1 LAVFQRKKGI
11 KNSKQANEREAESSN
26 SSRLVII
33 ESHAE
38 VSIGKVRKQNEDTVF
53 AMQTRSLTPELQVS
67 YGLFVVADGM
77 GGHDNGEVASST
89 AVAAVVKVIQEQLF
103 ARIQHSSS
111 LPTTQEVE
119 DTLKSAAQS
128 AQEAVLSV
136 VPGGGTT
143 LSAALVI
150 NNMLHFAH
158 VGDSRIYL
166 YSPQEGLKTLTKD
179 HTVVRRLVD
188 LGQISADEASS
199 NPLRNQL
206 FRAVGQGEGF
216 KVDLGLRELR
226 DPPCTLLLCS
236 DGLWGLLP
244 EETLLKTLEKG
255 QSAQTCTQSLVNAAN
270 KAGGS
275 DNISVIIVKIS

>member
-1 LAVFQRKKGI
+1 MAVFQRKKGI
-11 KNSKQANEREAESSN
+11 KNSKQANEREAEGSD

-38 VSIGKVRKQNEDTVF
+38 VSIGKVRKQNEDTIF
-53 AMQTRSLTPELQVS
+53 AMHTRSLSYELQVS

-119 DTLKSAAQS
+119 DALKSAAQS

-226 DPPCTLLLCS
+226 DPCTLLLCS

>member
-1 LAVFQRKKGI
+1 MAVFQRKKGI

-38 VSIGKVRKQNEDTVF
+38 VSIGKVRKQNEDTIF
-53 AMQTRSLTPELQVS
+53 AMHTRSLSHKLQVS

-226 DPPCTLLLCS
+226 DPCTLLLCS
-236 DGLWGLLP
+236 DGLWGLVP

-255 QSAQTCTQSLVNAAN
+255 QSAQVSAQSLLNAAN

>member
-1 LAVFQRKKGI
+1 MAVFQRKKGI

-38 VSIGKVRKQNEDTVF
+38 VSIGKVRKQNEDTIF
-53 AMQTRSLTPELQVS
+53 AMHTRSLSYELQVS

-119 DTLKSAAQS
+119 DALKSAAQS

-226 DPPCTLLLCS
+226 DPCTLLLCS

>member
-1 LAVFQRKKGI
+1 MAVFQRKKGI

-38 VSIGKVRKQNEDTVF
+38 VSIGKVRKQNEDTNF
-53 AMQTRSLTPELQVS
+53 AMHTRSLSHKLQVS

-226 DPPCTLLLCS
+226 DPCTLLLCS
-236 DGLWGLLP
+236 DGLWGLVP

-255 QSAQTCTQSLVNAAN
+255 QSAQVSAQSLLNAAN

>member
-1 LAVFQRKKGI
+1 MAVFQRKKGI

-38 VSIGKVRKQNEDTVF
+38 VSIGKVRKQNEDTIF
-53 AMQTRSLTPELQVS
+53 AMHTRSLSYELQVS

-226 DPPCTLLLCS
+226 DPCTLLLCS

-275 DNISVIIVKIS
+275 DNISVIVVKIS

>member
-1 LAVFQRKKGI
+1 MAVFQRKKGI

-38 VSIGKVRKQNEDTVF
+38 VSIGKVRKQNEDTIF
-53 AMQTRSLTPELQVS
+53 AMHTRSLSHKLQVS

-226 DPPCTLLLCS
+226 DPCTLLLCS

>member
-1 LAVFQRKKGI
+1 MAVFQRKKGI

-38 VSIGKVRKQNEDTVF
+38 VSIGKVRKQNEDTIF
-53 AMQTRSLTPELQVS
+53 AMHTRSLSYELQVS

-119 DTLKSAAQS
+119 DALKSAAQS

-166 YSPQEGLKTLTKD
+166 YTPQEGLKTLTKD

-226 DPPCTLLLCS
+226 DPCTLLLCS
-236 DGLWGLLP
+236 DGLWGLLS

-255 QSAQTCTQSLVNAAN
+255 QSAQVSAQSLLNAAN

-275 DNISVIIVKIS
+275 DNISVIVVKIS

>member
-38 VSIGKVRKQNEDTVF
+38 VSIGKVRKQNEDTIF
-53 AMQTRSLTPELQVS
+53 AMHTRSLSHKLQVS

-226 DPPCTLLLCS
+226 DPCTLLLCS

>member
-1 LAVFQRKKGI
+1 MAVFQRKKGI

-38 VSIGKVRKQNEDTVF
+38 VSIGKVRKQNEDTIF
-53 AMQTRSLTPELQVS
+53 AMHTRSLSHKLQVS

-226 DPPCTLLLCS
+226 DPCTLLLCS

-275 DNISVIIVKIS
+275 DNISVIVVKIS

>member
-1 LAVFQRKKGI
+1 MAVFQRKKGI

-38 VSIGKVRKQNEDTVF
+38 VSIGKVRKQNEDTIF
-53 AMQTRSLTPELQVS
+53 AMHTRSLSYKLQVS

-226 DPPCTLLLCS
+226 DPCTLLLCS

-244 EETLLKTLEKG
+244 EEYLLKTLEKG

>member
-1 LAVFQRKKGI
+1 MAVFDRKKNT
-11 KNSKQANEREAESSN
+11 KNKKQPDGRETDLGD
-26 SSRLVII
+26 SSRLPII

-53 AMQTRSLTPELQVS
+53 AMHTRSLTPELQVS

-77 GGHDNGEVASST
+77 GGHENGEVASNT
-89 AVAAVVKVIQEQLF
+89 AVAVVVKVIQEQLF
-103 ARIQHSSS
+103 ALLQRSPN
-111 LPTTQEVE
+111 LPKAQDVEEV
-119 DTLKSAAQS
+119 LKAAAQS
-128 AQEAVLSV
+128 AQEAVLSA

-143 LSAALVI
+143 LSAALLI
-150 NNMLHFAH
+150 NKGLHFAH

-166 YSPQEGLKTLTKD
+166 YSPHAGLEALTKD
-179 HTVVRRLVD
+179 HTVVRRLMD
-188 LGQISADEASS
+188 LGQISAEEAHS

-206 FRAVGQGEGF
+206 FRAIGQGEGF
-216 KVDLGLRELR
+216 KVDLGWRELKE
-226 DPPCTLLLCS
+226 PCTLLLCS

-255 QSAQTCTQSLVNAAN
+255 QSAQDSAQSLVNAAN

>member
-1 LAVFQRKKGI
+1 MAVFQRKKGI
-11 KNSKQANEREAESSN
+11 KNSKQANEREAEGSD

-38 VSIGKVRKQNEDTVF
+38 VSIGKVRKQNEDTIF
-53 AMQTRSLTPELQVS
+53 AMHTRSLSYELQVS

-119 DTLKSAAQS
+119 DALKSAAQS

-166 YSPQEGLKTLTKD
+166 YTPQEGLKTLTKD

-226 DPPCTLLLCS
+226 DPCTLLLCS
-236 DGLWGLLP
+236 DGLWGLLS

>member
-1 LAVFQRKKGI
+1 MAVFQRKKGI
-11 KNSKQANEREAESSN
+11 KNSKQANEREAEGSD
-26 SSRLVII
+26 SSRLPII

-38 VSIGKVRKQNEDTVF
+38 VSIGKVRKQNEDTIF
-53 AMQTRSLTPELQVS
+53 AMHTRSLSHELQVS

-89 AVAAVVKVIQEQLF
+89 AVAAVVKVVQEQLF

-119 DTLKSAAQS
+119 DALKSAAQS

-216 KVDLGLRELR
+216 KVDLGLRELK
-226 DPPCTLLLCS
+226 DPCTLLLCS

-244 EETLLKTLEKG
+244 EEYLLKTLEKG

-275 DNISVIIVKIS
+275 DNISVIVVKIS